1 MYSYIN
7 LYIFLQRVIKI
18 LSDFFRNL
26 ILITAILIVI
36 PVNVYSQ
43 ETGTI
48 TGTVV
53 DKQNGEVL
61 IGANIFLQ
69 ETTIGAATD
78 FEGNFRIAV
87 VPAGSYT
94 LVASMIG
101 YAKLTVTNV
110 EVKGNGVLKL
120 DLVLT
125 SEAIETDEVVVTARM
140 LEDNEASLLKLRQKS
155 NSVSD
160 AISSELISRSGS
172 SNAGDAMTK
181 VTGASVV
188 GGKYVY
194 IRGLGERY
202 SSTHLNG
209 TELPSADPDKKS
221 FNMDLFPSGILDNIV
236 TLKSFTPDKPGNFS
250 GGIVDIGTKSYP
262 DKFTLKLSGS
272 STYNTSTTFNENF
285 LTYSGGGTDWFGMD
299 DGTRS
304 LPEIFTNPGLKIP
317 ASTSARR
324 NSEEA
329 QLLDEISK
337 SFIPQMSPNIKT
349 APVNQSYSLTVG
361 DQTKLFNMPLGFL
374 ASYTYSRDYS
384 FYEDGASGRW
394 KLTGNINDIESLDK
408 LQFLNDSKG
417 TDEVNWGGLV
427 TVNLKPDP
435 MHEVGFDFIY
445 TQSGQSTARF
455 LEGTWDEQFGQNSN
469 AVFQTRVLSYTERNI
484 KSYQLHGKHVL
495 ENLLGLG
502 INWSANLSDA
512 LQEEPDTRYFTNHY
526 SVQNGGT
533 PNYSIT
539 SSTYALPSRYFR
551 TMNEDTKGVNLEFSL
566 PFSTWDNMAAKFK
579 TGGSFQEKE
588 RIFTERRFEY
598 RLGDYSLG
606 APRYN
611 GDPAF
616 FFSPENVGVIGYD
629 STSSRYIFG
638 NYIAE
643 APDPLGGNYNGYEK
657 ISAVYAMIEIP
668 IINSLKLIGGARYEI
683 SRMDVYG
690 KNTKG
695 FLDDKD
701 LLPAVSLIY
710 HLTENM
716 NIRTSYGK
724 TLARPNFREKAPYA
738 NYNFAADFTFLGN
751 PDLKRTLID
760 NYDLRWEWFL
770 RPGEIIAVSGFYKQ
784 FKNPIERVINVQ
796 YASEGGEIFYEN
808 IDKADV
814 MGVEFEVR
822 KRLDEVLEILSDFSI
837 GTNISFIKS
846 EVNIPEGELAVI
858 KQNDPNAETTRQLQG
873 QSPYLVNLELGY
885 QNANTGTNVSVFYNV
900 FGDRLAEISIGGT
913 PDIFERSRPMLDF
926 IASQNLLGNFNLRLS
941 VKNILNSAYKL
952 THEFKGNEFIRTEY
966 KTGTSISLGVGY
978 SLN

>member
-1 MYSYIN
+1 
-7 LYIFLQRVIKI
+7 
-18 LSDFFRNL
+18 
-26 ILITAILIVI
+26 
-36 PVNVYSQ
+36 
-43 ETGTI
+43 
-48 TGTVV
+48 
-53 DKQNGEVL
+53 
-61 IGANIFLQ
+61 
-69 ETTIGAATD
+69 
-78 FEGNFRIAV
+78 
-87 VPAGSYT
+87 
-94 LVASMIG
+94 
-101 YAKLTVTNV
+101 
-110 EVKGNGVLKL
+110 
-120 DLVLT
+120 
-125 SEAIETDEVVVTARM
+125 
-140 LEDNEASLLKLRQKS
+140 
-155 NSVSD
+155 
-160 AISSELISRSGS
+160 
-172 SNAGDAMTK
+172 
-181 VTGASVV
+181 
-188 GGKYVY
+188 
-194 IRGLGERY
+194 
-202 SSTHLNG
+202 
-209 TELPSADPDKKS
+209 
-221 FNMDLFPSGILDNIV
+221 
-236 TLKSFTPDKPGNFS
+236 
-250 GGIVDIGTKSYP
+250 
-262 DKFTLKLSGS
+262 
-272 STYNTSTTFNENF
+272 
-285 LTYSGGGTDWFGMD
+285 
-299 DGTRS
+299 
-304 LPEIFTNPGLKIP
+304 
-317 ASTSARR
+317 
-324 NSEEA
+324 
-329 QLLDEISK
+329 
-337 SFIPQMSPNIKT
+337 
-349 APVNQSYSLTVG
+349 
-361 DQTKLFNMPLGFL
+361 
-374 ASYTYSRDYS
+374 
-384 FYEDGASGRW
+384 
-394 KLTGNINDIESLDK
+394 
-408 LQFLNDSKG
+408 
-417 TDEVNWGGLV
+417 
-427 TVNLKPDP
+427 
-435 MHEVGFDFIY
+435 
-445 TQSGQSTARF
+445 
-455 LEGTWDEQFGQNSN
+455 
-469 AVFQTRVLSYTERNI
+469 
-484 KSYQLHGKHVL
+484 
-495 ENLLGLG
+495 
-502 INWSANLSDA
+502 
-512 LQEEPDTRYFTNHY
+512 
-526 SVQNGGT
+526 
-533 PNYSIT
+533 
-539 SSTYALPSRYFR
+539 
-551 TMNEDTKGVNLEFSL
+551 
-566 PFSTWDNMAAKFK
+566 MAAKFK